1 MLPPPDPLRIGVT
14 GHRFLAE
21 IEKLAMAIDA
31 VLIQL
36 AKSSPGR
43 PFTVIS
49 ALAEGADRL
58 VVERIL
64 RYPAAKL
71 VVVLPLPT
79 AEYLKDFET
88 PASRAAFEALLN
100 QADNVY
106 TLPEFTSREAAYEAG
121 GRYVLEHCDVLIAVW
136 DGQAA
141 QGQAGTGQIVEAAR
155 QRGLPLAWVHAG
167 NRLPGTDLPTSLGVE
182 QGKITYERMVL

>member
-71 VVVLPLPT
+71 VVVLPLHT